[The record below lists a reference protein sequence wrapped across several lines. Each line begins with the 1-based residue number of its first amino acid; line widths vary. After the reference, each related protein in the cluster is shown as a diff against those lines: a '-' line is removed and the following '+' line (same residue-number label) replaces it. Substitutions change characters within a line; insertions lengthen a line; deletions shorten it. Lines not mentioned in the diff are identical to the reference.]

1 MSELKL
7 HVDSL
12 FSKYPMNDQM
22 KDLKEE
28 ILGNLESKKADLMA
42 EGLDE
47 YSAIA
52 KAKQS
57 LTSIDYLID
66 GNRKIYIHS
75 FSLELLQWILISLL
89 ISWIITIPLQL
100 DLPGTFTNTLLFI
113 MAVLVGILYLIFSN
127 RKNKADTKFIN
138 IVSFAKWKK
147 YIWLFWLLFIT
158 IVILYSVAINFGS
171 NIWFLRPIHIDG
183 PYQFAILA
191 IRFLL
196 PLLTIQ
202 IPLIVNK
209 AFRLLEKY
217 EVSEADEN

>member
-113 MAVLVGILYLIFSN
+113 MTVLVGILYLIFSN

>member
-171 NIWFLRPIHIDG
+171 NIWFLRSIHIDG

>member
-75 FSLELLQWILISLL
+75 FRLELLQWILISLL